1 MENVKRFFNSPLVAI
16 SSIFFVCFVVAISSF
31 FRGCSKSVENVAN
44 NATEKTVESII
55 QQNKIEG
62 LQRQI
67 EALTKDVEQLE
78 EQNIVIETKIQQIDS
93 LRLNNFANNR
103 NQSLQQSYSDLSNR
117 YTKQKTNR

>member
-1 MENVKRFFNSPLVAI
+1 MENVKRIFNSPLLGVFA
-16 SSIFFVCFVVAISSF
+16 IFFVCFVVSISSF

-78 EQNIVIETKIQQIDS
+78 QQNIVIETKIQQIDS
-93 LRLNNFANNR
+93 LRFNNFTNNR
-103 NQSLQQSYSDLSNR
+103 NQSLQQSYSDLQKR
-117 YTKQKTNR
+117 YTKQKAN